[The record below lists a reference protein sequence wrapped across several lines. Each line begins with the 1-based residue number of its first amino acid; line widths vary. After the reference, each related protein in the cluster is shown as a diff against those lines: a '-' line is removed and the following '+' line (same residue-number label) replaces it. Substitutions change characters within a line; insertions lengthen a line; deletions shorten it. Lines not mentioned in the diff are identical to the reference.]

1 MPSPTAAG
9 GPVQAL
15 AALRTRPPAD
25 EPDDEPDIS
34 ELFEQEGGVHPVVR
48 GPSPIR
54 ASAWE
59 ELAAGEDGVVLRRSD
74 GTLWAARPLD
84 VSEVLKVAFP
94 PTA

>member
-48 GPSPIR
+48 GRLPS
-54 ASAWE
+54 SQAWE
-59 ELAAGEDGVVLRRSD
+59 ELAGDEAGVVLRRSD

-94 PTA
+94 PTP